1 MRFRQLEPEKEL
13 TGMAYLKWV
22 LDCQDRMKAFAW
34 KIRVGMEVQ
43 TKMAQL
49 EQLLKQAALDGVIT
63 CPKCHNNLESDAE
76 KCSCGWK
83 NPLPEGGW
91 I

>member
-34 KIRVGMEVQ
+34 KIRVGMEV
-43 TKMAQL
+43 
-49 EQLLKQAALDGVIT
+49 
-63 CPKCHNNLESDAE
+63 
-76 KCSCGWK
+76 
-83 NPLPEGGW
+83 
-91 I
+91 